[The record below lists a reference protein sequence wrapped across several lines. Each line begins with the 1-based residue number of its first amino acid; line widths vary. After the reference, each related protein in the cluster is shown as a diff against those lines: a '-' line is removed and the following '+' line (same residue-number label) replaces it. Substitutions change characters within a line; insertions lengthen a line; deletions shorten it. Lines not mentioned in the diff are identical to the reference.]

1 MVCGPHCETA
11 TANPP
16 TTFGPQ
22 NLEWRG
28 LKLSHGSDVG
38 AAVLVGVDVG
48 EDGEEITESTVV
60 VPGVAVVVVVTS
72 AVVVVVASV
81 AVVVEVAAVV
91 AITGAPT

>member
-1 MVCGPHCETA
+1 
-11 TANPP
+11 
-16 TTFGPQ
+16 
-22 NLEWRG
+22 LEWRG

-72 AVVVVVASV
+72 AVVVVV
-81 AVVVEVAAVV
+81 EVAAVV